1 MKSREALAAAA
12 LLVGAFVGGPRAAR
26 AQGVFAQGI
35 VDLEGWKT
43 DSSSFLLARNRG
55 RPVGIG
61 RLSLWGGYQ
70 FAGGVTVYG
79 LTELEGATAHDDGT
93 SAEYALEQVGVR
105 WSPNDHLV
113 IDAGKIAS
121 PVGAYA
127 SRRFSTRNPL
137 IGSPDEY
144 PVTYPVGAQIAG
156 VQGVVDW
163 RLAVLSLPAVHD
175 GYSPSP
181 TSRAR
186 PAGGFGITPMTGLR
200 VGASYTAGPYLGCEV
215 SPTLLAG
222 RNWSSFRQHL
232 TAFDLELSR
241 GYLEL
246 WAEGGRSSY
255 DVPTQGTMRGTA
267 AYVESRYTLTPR
279 FFLAARAEEN
289 DYPFILPTGGGWFT
303 VQADVRNVE
312 AGGGF
317 RLTTSTLL
325 KATMRRSWRRAP
337 GVGFSPD
344 GHALAIQLSQAFD
357 VVGLIDQAR
366 GPR

>member
-1 MKSREALAAAA
+1 MKWRERFVVAASIAAALAAHAP
-12 LLVGAFVGGPRAAR
+12 GAR

-35 VDLEGWKT
+35 VDVEGWKT

-55 RPVGIG
+55 RPAPLG

-70 FAGGVTVYG
+70 FATG
-79 LTELEGATAHDDGT
+79 LTL
-93 SAEYALEQVGVR
+93 YALGEAEGGTAYDGGTTQVSLEQIGAR
-105 WSPNDHLV
+105 WSPDDHV
-113 IDAGKIAS
+113 VVDVGKITS

-137 IGSPDEY
+137 IGSPDAY
-144 PVTYPVGAQIAG
+144 PVTYPVGAQVTG
-156 VQGVVDW
+156 VQGIVDW
-163 RLAVLSLPAVHD
+163 RVAVLSLPPVHD
-175 GYSPSP
+175 GYSPRP
-181 TSRAR
+181 TARAR
-186 PAGGFGITPMTGLR
+186 PAGGIGITPTTGLR
-200 VGASYTAGPYLGCEV
+200 FGASYTAGSYLGCEV
-215 SPTLLAG
+215 PSTLLAG
-222 RNWSSFRQHL
+222 RSWTAFQQHM

-255 DVPTQGTMRGTA
+255 EVPSRGTMLGTA

-279 FFLAARAEEN
+279 FFVAARAEEN

-312 AGGGF
+312 GGGGF
-317 RLTTSTLL
+317 RLTSSTLL
-325 KATMRRSWRRAP
+325 KATVRRSWRRRS
-337 GVGFSPD
+337 GRGFAPD

-357 VVGLIDQAR
+357 VVGLIERAR
-366 GPR
+366 SPR

>member
-1 MKSREALAAAA
+1 MKWRERLVVVAALGGALGVRPGAAA
-12 LLVGAFVGGPRAAR
+12 

-55 RPVGIG
+55 RPAALG

-70 FAGGVTVYG
+70 FATGLTVYA
-79 LTELEGATAHDDGT
+79 LTEVEGGTAYEDGKT
-93 SAEYALEQVGVR
+93 DASLEQLGVR

-113 IDAGKIAS
+113 IDAGKITS

-137 IGSPDEY
+137 IGSPDAY
-144 PVTYPVGAQIAG
+144 PVTYPVGAQVTG
-156 VQGVVDW
+156 VQGIVDW
-163 RLAVLSLPAVHD
+163 RLAVLSLPPVHD
-175 GYSPSP
+175 GYSPRP
-181 TSRAR
+181 TARAR
-186 PAGGFGITPMTGLR
+186 PAGGFGITPTTGVR
-200 VGASYTAGPYLGCEV
+200 FGASYTAGPYLGCEL
-215 SPTLLAG
+215 SSTELAG
-222 RNWSSFRQHL
+222 RSWHDFQQHM
-232 TAFDLELSR
+232 TAVDLELSR

-255 DVPTQGTMRGTA
+255 EVPTRGTMRGTA

-289 DYPFILPTGGGWFT
+289 DYPFLLPRTTGWFA

-317 RLTTSTLL
+317 RLTSSTLL
-325 KATMRRSWRRAP
+325 KATMRRSWRRAT
-337 GVGFSPD
+337 GAGFSPD
-344 GHALAIQLSQAFD
+344 GHAIAVQLSQAFD
-357 VVGLIDQAR
+357 VVGIVDRATR
-366 GPR
+366 EY